1 MNGTPLEERG
11 LGRARG
17 GSNLTSVSFRFE
29 DPPSEAAFRQEFRA
43 WLRSALPE
51 GWVEAIERQD
61 EEAFQRARRDWDW
74 FDFLAELGE
83 AGYAAP
89 TWPEEHG
96 GLSATPLAERVIG
109 EELAAMRLPVV
120 SPNILGLGMA
130 GPTIIAHG
138 TKSQKSRYL
147 PAIVRSREIWC
158 QLFSEPGAGSD
169 LANVAT
175 RAVAED
181 GEFVVSGQKVWTSL
195 AEVAKWGMLLART
208 DPDVPKHAGLTWFIL
223 DMAGPGIE
231 VRPLRQMTGEAEF
244 NEVFLDQVRVPAD
257 CVVGGVGNGWE
268 VAKTTLLHE
277 RVALSGAAFGGAEP
291 QAALLHEA
299 HQELDP
305 VLRDEV
311 VQRYIEGEVRA
322 VTSTR
327 ATAKRLAGGPVGPEG
342 SIGKLYNA
350 ELNQRT
356 TVTAL
361 RLRKALALVRDD
373 RYPEVAEAVRAFLR
387 ARANTIEGGTSEILR
402 NVIGERVLGLPR
414 EPRVDLDKAWRDLR
428 G

>member
-1 MNGTPLEERG
+1 MR
-11 LGRARG
+11 
-17 GSNLTSVSFRFE
+17 FRFQ
-29 DPPSEAAFRQEFRA
+29 DPPADAAFRQEFRA
-43 WLRSALPE
+43 WLRSSLPE

-61 EEAFQRARRDWDW
+61 EQAFRQARRDWDW

-89 TWPEEHG
+89 TWPEKHG
-96 GLSATPLAERVIG
+96 GLGATPRAERVIE
-109 EELAAMRLPVV
+109 EELAAMRIPVV

-138 TKSQKSRYL
+138 TEAQKARYL
-147 PAIVRSREIWC
+147 PAILRSREIWC
-158 QLFSEPGAGSD
+158 QLFSEPSAGSD

-181 GEFVVSGQKVWTSL
+181 DEFVVSGQKVWTSL

-223 DMAGPGIE
+223 DMTVPGIE

-257 CVVGGVGNGWE
+257 NVVGGVGNGWQ
-268 VAKTTLLHE
+268 VAKTTLLNE

-299 HQELDP
+299 RHESDP
-305 VLRDEV
+305 ALRDEV

-322 VTSTR
+322 ATATR
-327 ATAKRLAGGPVGPEG
+327 ATAKRLAGAPVGPEG
-342 SIGKLYNA
+342 SIGKLFNA

-361 RLRKALALVRDD
+361 HLHKALALVRDD

-414 EPRVDLDKAWRDLR
+414 EPRVDLDQAWRDLR

>member
-1 MNGTPLEERG
+1 LED
-11 LGRARG
+11 
-17 GSNLTSVSFRFE
+17 S
-29 DPPSEAAFRQEFRA
+29 PSDAAFRQEFRA
-43 WLRSALPE
+43 WLRSTLPE

-61 EEAFQRARRDWDW
+61 EPALQRARRDWDW

-96 GLSATPLAERVIG
+96 GLGATLWAERVIG
-109 EELAAMRLPVV
+109 EELAAMRIPVV

-138 TKSQKSRYL
+138 TKSQKARFL
-147 PAIVRSREIWC
+147 PAILRSREIWC

-175 RAVAED
+175 RAVAD
-181 GEFVVSGQKVWTSL
+181 QGEFVVSGQKVWTSL

-208 DPDVPKHAGLTWFIL
+208 DPEVPKHAGLTWFIL

-231 VRPLRQMTGEAEF
+231 VHPLRQMTGEAEF
-244 NEVFLDQVRVPAD
+244 NEVFLDRVRVPAD
-257 CVVGGVGNGWE
+257 NVVGGVGNGWE
-268 VAKTTLLHE
+268 VAKTTLLNE

-291 QAALLHEA
+291 QAALLHAA
-299 HQELDP
+299 HHELDP

-311 VQRYIEGEVRA
+311 VQRYIEAEVRA
-322 VTSTR
+322 VTSAR
-327 ATAKRLAGGPVGPEG
+327 ASAKRLAGAPVGPEG

-361 RLRKALALVRDD
+361 RLRKALTLVRDD

-402 NVIGERVLGLPR
+402 TVIGERVLGLPR
-414 EPRVDLDKAWRDLR
+414 EPRVDLDRPWRDLT

>member
-1 MNGTPLEERG
+1 MK
-11 LGRARG
+11 
-17 GSNLTSVSFRFE
+17 FRFE
-29 DPPSEAAFRQEFRA
+29 DPPSDAAFRQELRA
-43 WLRSALPE
+43 WLRSTLPK

-61 EEAFQRARRDWDW
+61 EPAFQEARRDWDW
-74 FDFLAELGE
+74 FEFLAELGE

-89 TWPEEHG
+89 TWPEEYG
-96 GLSATPLAERVIG
+96 GLGATPRAERVIG
-109 EELAAMRLPVV
+109 EELAAVRLPVV
-120 SPNILGLGMA
+120 SPNILGLGIA

-138 TKSQKSRYL
+138 TEAQKGRYL
-147 PAIVRSREIWC
+147 PAILRSREIWC

-175 RAVAED
+175 RAVAEG

-195 AEVAKWGMLLART
+195 AEVATWGMLLART
-208 DPDVPKHAGLTWFIL
+208 DPDAPKHAGLTWFIL
-223 DMAGPGIE
+223 DMAGARLE

-257 CVVGGVGNGWE
+257 NVVGGVGNGWE
-268 VAKTTLLHE
+268 VAKTTLLNE
-277 RVALSGAAFGGAEP
+277 RVALSGSAFGGAEP
-291 QAALLHEA
+291 QAALLQAA

-305 VLRDEV
+305 ALRDEV
-311 VQRYIEGEVRA
+311 VQRYIEAEVKA
-322 VTSTR
+322 ATSAR
-327 ATAKRLAGGPVGPEG
+327 ATAQRLTGAPVGPEG

-361 RLRKALALVRDD
+361 RLHKALALVRDD

-414 EPRVDLDKAWRDLR
+414 EPRVDLDKPWRDL
-428 G
+428 GG

>member
-1 MNGTPLEERG
+1 LED
-11 LGRARG
+11 
-17 GSNLTSVSFRFE
+17 SPF
-29 DPPSEAAFRQEFRA
+29 DAAFRQEFRA
-43 WLRSALPE
+43 WLGSTLPE

-61 EEAFQRARRDWDW
+61 EPALQRARRDWDW

-96 GLSATPLAERVIG
+96 GLGATPWAERVIG
-109 EELAAMRLPVV
+109 EELAAMRIPVV

-138 TKSQKSRYL
+138 TKSQKARFL
-147 PAIVRSREIWC
+147 PAILRSREIWC

-175 RAVAED
+175 RAVAD
-181 GEFVVSGQKVWTSL
+181 HGEFVVSGQKVWTSL

-208 DPDVPKHAGLTWFIL
+208 DPEVPKHAGLTWFIL

-244 NEVFLDQVRVPAD
+244 NEVFLDRVRVPAD
-257 CVVGGVGNGWE
+257 SVVGGVGNGWE
-268 VAKTTLLHE
+268 VAKTTLLNE

-291 QAALLHEA
+291 QAALLHAA
-299 HQELDP
+299 HHELDP

-311 VQRYIEGEVRA
+311 VQRYIEAEVRA
-322 VTSTR
+322 VTSAR
-327 ATAKRLAGGPVGPEG
+327 ASAKRLAGAPVGPEG

-361 RLRKALALVRDD
+361 RLRKALTLVRDD

-402 NVIGERVLGLPR
+402 TVIGERVLGLPR
-414 EPRVDLDKAWRDLR
+414 EPRVDLDRAWRDLT